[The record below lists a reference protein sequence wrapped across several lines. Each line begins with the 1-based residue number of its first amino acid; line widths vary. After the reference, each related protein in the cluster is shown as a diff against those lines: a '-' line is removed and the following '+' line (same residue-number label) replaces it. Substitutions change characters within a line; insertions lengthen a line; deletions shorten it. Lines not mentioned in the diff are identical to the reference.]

1 MISEKM
7 YANHRAQNYVACEK
21 RRYKHEQYLNNASKY
36 REMIS
41 RNSYTMGKEAENARS
56 GGDRQDIQVG

>member
-21 RRYKHEQYLNNASKY
+21 RRYKHEQYLNNAKKY
-36 REMIS
+36 REMIL
-41 RNSYTMGKEAENARS
+41 NNCYTACKKESKDEGN
-56 GGDRQDIQVG
+56 IH